1 MNKTDLRVVKTKNV
15 LYNALVLLM
24 KEKMFE
30 EIKVSDICNKA
41 LINRSTFYAHYEDKY
56 ELLVDFI
63 NNLKGEFINELKKN
77 NNILNTR
84 EYYIEL
90 IRLFLDH
97 IDDKKDIYT
106 SIMVNNRNSIMMDVL
121 LSVVNNGILNTLKLE
136 HKNSKVPNDI
146 MAKFYLGGVINLGIE
161 WLNNPNKY
169 TKNDILSYLN
179 VLIPE
184 DIA

>member
-1 MNKTDLRVVKTKNV
+1 
-15 LYNALVLLM
+15 
-24 KEKMFE
+24 
-30 EIKVSDICNKA
+30 
-41 LINRSTFYAHYEDKY
+41 
-56 ELLVDFI
+56 
-63 NNLKGEFINELKKN
+63 
-77 NNILNTR
+77 
-84 EYYIEL
+84 
-90 IRLFLDH
+90 
-97 IDDKKDIYT
+97 
-106 SIMVNNRNSIMMDVL
+106 MVNNRNSIMMDVL